1 MELKEDI
8 PPEFNTFEKILSYIN
23 YLEFKLDGSYSIK
36 KEKDMKDKLEIL
48 SEFNIS
54 ESDYKRYSELYK
66 ILLKKRKEKK

>member
-36 KEKDMKDKLEIL
+36 KEKKKNSYL
-48 SEFNIS
+48 
-54 ESDYKRYSELYK
+54 K
-66 ILLKKRKEKK
+66 ILLNVSAT